1 MSLTPPLA
9 RTHTSRARHQPTDA
23 QVLQQY
29 AVIAREEQ
37 PGVLRK
43 VWMLVTAAA
52 TPWGVTRVHAVMLS
66 YLANDTPRN
75 ACDLDFVSCGWV
87 APLSC
92 ISNLFFLF
100 FFFFFFFFFFLLPI
114 LWGRKK
120 KAKKKKKKKKKTKKT
135 SWRCRKGGRPTRT
148 TRSRGRRRCGE
159 CRWPGRTASP
169 RGRA

>member
-100 FFFFFFFFFFLLPI
+100 FFFFFFFFFFAFFFLPHKI
-114 LWGRKK
+114 GRR
-120 KAKKKKKKKKKTKKT
+120 KKKKKKKKKNKKNKLEMQERGATHPHDTK
-135 SWRCRKGGRPTRT
+135 S
-148 TRSRGRRRCGE
+148 RSQALRGVSLAR
-159 CRWPGRTASP
+159 
-169 RGRA
+169 